1 VRQSGG
7 IDCVSL
13 NLSHSGRID
22 HKIISTIHPS
32 VVGRQ
37 RKYELEL
44 YWIDFYL
51 NGHYL
56 FGSNGKP

>member
-22 HKIISTIHPS
+22 HKIIATIHPS
-32 VVGRQ
+32 VVARECED
-37 RKYELEL
+37 RTAFIPLKV
-44 YWIDFYL
+44 DT
-51 NGHYL
+51 
-56 FGSNGKP
+56 FGAC